1 MSLRQ
6 GVDITWKQRL
16 FREFSG
22 AFLKT
27 ARFCPLLRCT
37 ICKLRAHFDIP
48 TLLRLV
54 RKRFVLGRPFAALR
68 GSLDRL
74 SAFTCLVGHGTR
86 SINSQ
91 IEESWRTCDNA
102 AIGRPFNG
110 RCTQHAFDLE
120 RCLLWLKVYQN
131 GQDA

>member
-6 GVDITWKQRL
+6 GVDITWKQWL
-16 FREFSG
+16 FPEFSG
-22 AFLKT
+22 AFFKT
-27 ARFCPLLRCT
+27 ACFCPLLRCT

-74 SAFTCLVGHGTR
+74 SAFIFLVGHGISPAQSIRRLKRVGGLVITR
-86 SINSQ
+86 RQ
-91 IEESWRTCDNA
+91 GQAFPWAVHETC
-102 AIGRPFNG
+102 F
-110 RCTQHAFDLE
+110 
-120 RCLLWLKVYQN
+120 
-131 GQDA
+131 